1 MSGDAMYKFRNIC
14 SLIREPYI
22 REQLEV
28 WANKHIVACVSE
40 YRVDKD
46 TPKNYVEHSAK
57 VNLKNLIEEVASN
70 GGTKHERREW
80 LQGDQKFGTII
91 RDEIRI
97 VRNT

>member
-1 MSGDAMYKFRNIC
+1 MSDAMFKFRNIC
-14 SLIREPYI
+14 SMIRDPYI

-28 WANKHIVACVSE
+28 WANKHIVTCMSE
-40 YRVDKD
+40 YRVDREAP
-46 TPKNYVEHSAK
+46 TTHLEYSAK

-70 GGTKHERREW
+70 GGTQHERREW

-97 VRNT
+97 VRDI